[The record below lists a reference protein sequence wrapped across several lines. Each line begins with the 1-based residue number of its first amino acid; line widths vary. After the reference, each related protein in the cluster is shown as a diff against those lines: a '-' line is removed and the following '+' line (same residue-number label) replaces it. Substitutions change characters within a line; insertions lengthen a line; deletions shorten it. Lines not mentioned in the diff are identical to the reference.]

1 MSLVRTHH
9 KSETTLGKVLLFAQ
23 HLYCLAQ
30 YYSTAVAFHGF
41 RVCATL
47 PLMTCYNKSSKEVY
61 KARIDSIRVTS
72 GKQLRFVK
80 EGRSENDEGSDD
92 RF

>member
-1 MSLVRTHH
+1 
-9 KSETTLGKVLLFAQ
+9 
-23 HLYCLAQ
+23 
-30 YYSTAVAFHGF
+30 
-41 RVCATL
+41 
-47 PLMTCYNKSSKEVY
+47 MTCYNKSSKEVY